1 MFDQL
6 LKAAK
11 MLEEPVS
18 IPVQADS
25 KGYLDRECPNEGCRF
40 HFKVNLEDWG
50 KLSDTDLVK
59 CPMCGHKDVRKN
71 WFTTEQVEEV
81 AARAKARILGALDQ
95 AMRDDAR
102 RFNSRQPKNGLI
114 TMSLS
119 VSGSA
124 RPIPDITVPIQAA
137 EAMELEIAC
146 DQCATRFAVVGSAFF
161 CPVCGHSSAERMFD
175 DALRKME
182 VKMSSTEVVRQAIQ
196 ASSGKDAA
204 VVAARSML
212 ETCLPDGVVA
222 FQKFCEAL
230 YAKVPNAP
238 TASFNAFQRLK
249 DGGSLWKGAVGQ
261 GYEDWLHASD
271 MDRLNV
277 LFQRRH
283 LLAHSEGMV
292 DAKYLANTRD
302 ATYHVGQRIV
312 VAEQDV
318 RDLSQILMTLGDA
331 IRAAVSKLLTGVP

>member
-11 MLEEPVS
+11 MLEEPVL
-18 IPVQADS
+18 IPVQPDS

-50 KLSDTDLVK
+50 KLSDTELVT
-59 CPMCGHKDVRKN
+59 CPMCGHKDARKN

-81 AARAKARILGALDQ
+81 AARAKARILGVLDQ

-102 RFNSRQPKNGLI
+102 SFNSRQPKNGLI

-119 VSGSA
+119 VSGLA

-137 EAMELEIAC
+137 EAMELEISC

-182 VKMSSTEVVRQAIQ
+182 VKMSSTEVVRQAIEG
-196 ASSGKDAA
+196 SSGRDAA
-204 VVAARSML
+204 AVAARSML
-212 ETCLPDGVVA
+212 ESCLPDGVAA
-222 FQKFCEAL
+222 FQKFCEAM

-249 DGGSLWKGAVGQ
+249 DGGNLWQGAVGQ
-261 GYEDWLHASD
+261 GYEDWLDAPD
-271 MDRLNV
+271 MDRLRV

-292 DAKYLANTRD
+292 DAKYLTNTSD
-302 ATYHVGQRIV
+302 AAYRVGQRIV

-318 RDLSQILMTLGDA
+318 RDLGRILLTLGNS
-331 IRAAVSKLLTGVP
+331 IRAGVAKLLAGAP